1 MSNVGLGN
9 YNDLSALQAL
19 KTQASQGKDPK
30 TLQQV
35 ARQFESL
42 YVGMMLKTMREA
54 TRSLNPDDPLSSQQ
68 SQFYEDMFDSQMSL
82 YLSQHGG
89 VGLESVLVR
98 QLGGQAGALSKAP
111 VTGHLAPRTTSSLT
125 APSRQEQQDFVDQI
139 MPHAQAAAR
148 TLGISPRV
156 IVAQAA
162 LETGW
167 GQSLK
172 RGLKNLFGIKADAGW
187 QGEVSRSSTLE
198 VNTQGELKRTHA
210 DFRNYATLADSVD
223 DYVRFLKTHP
233 RYRQALQ
240 AGTDEQAFIQRLSQA
255 GYASDPHYATK
266 LARIMN
272 GISPSSVP
280 SAG

>member
-1 MSNVGLGN
+1 MRDVGLSN

-19 KTQASQGKDPK
+19 KMQASQGKDPK

-42 YVGMMLKTMREA
+42 YISMMLKTMREA
-54 TRSLNPDDPLSSQQ
+54 TRSLNPDDPLSSKQ

-82 YLSQHGG
+82 YMSQHGG
-89 VGLESVLVR
+89 VGLEDVLMR
-98 QLGGQAGALSKAP
+98 QLGGQSGRVSKAP
-111 VTGHLAPRTTSSLT
+111 VSPLPRTTSLT
-125 APSRQEQQDFVDQI
+125 SAPSRQEQQDFVDQI

-148 TLGISPRV
+148 SLGISPRV

-167 GQSLK
+167 GQTIK

-187 QGEVSRSSTLE
+187 QGARSRSSTLE

-210 DFRNYATLADSVD
+210 DFRNYASVAASMD
-223 DYVRFLKTHP
+223 DYVHFLKSHP

-240 AGTDEQAFIQRLSQA
+240 AGTNEQDFIQRLSAA
-255 GYASDPHYATK
+255 GYASDPHYAAK

-272 GISPSSVP
+272 GISPSSVS